1 MGEAL
6 RKRLRAEQVKKCVN
20 NLRPSVRCCL
30 HSHQN
35 VRKSQPPHFGFLPF
49 EVLMVS
55 EWLNKK
61 SDDVLIRRC
70 IHLPLAAIFHF
81 LALDP
86 ARPMMN
92 HI

>member
-30 HSHQN
+30 HSFRS

-49 EVLMVS
+49 EMLMFS
-55 EWLNKK
+55 KRLNKK
-61 SDDVLIRRC
+61 SDAGSIR
-70 IHLPLAAIFHF
+70 
-81 LALDP
+81 
-86 ARPMMN
+86 
-92 HI
+92 